1 MVGTVLP
8 LRKLRLHLCPGSGA
22 DPLIRA
28 GAWGWPFCKGAS
40 EDGSSLREPQL
51 TLAGCQHEEAAGG
64 RWEAQAGKPAA
75 AAGPASGR
83 EGEEGLQQRGWGS
96 GAQRLCGAGS
106 PGVTVAGRILGPR

>member
-1 MVGTVLP
+1 MRQQPLQEVVWTVLP

-28 GAWGWPFCKGAS
+28 GAWGGPFCTGAS

-83 EGEEGLQQRGWGS
+83 EGEEVCSREAGAP
-96 GAQRLCGAGS
+96 GAQRVCGAGS
-106 PGVTVAGRILGPR
+106 PG